1 VSLRVHQVPIALT
14 VEKDGHYSIISS
26 HYEPYFN
33 LPNIQDVFD
42 QMIFEMLLRIIVV
55 PVSFIRQLRNADLIL
70 HDEIAA
76 SFVPYGQLFSSPQLP
91 PPQ

>member
-1 VSLRVHQVPIALT
+1 MS
-14 VEKDGHYSIISS
+14 
-26 HYEPYFN
+26 
-33 LPNIQDVFD
+33 
-42 QMIFEMLLRIIVV
+42 LLRIIAV

-91 PPQ
+91 PPQCCVVVDSGFSFTHVIPMVNGEIIWKAVKR